1 MTERHRRY
9 CLCCNRKDVE
19 QKEVEYMRRFGRLL
33 DYARE
38 EITQI
43 RAVIVDILPQPIA
56 EEIVLYYIT
65 ELWVAVFIE

>member
-56 EEIVLYYIT
+56 E
-65 ELWVAVFIE
+65 

>member
-1 MTERHRRY
+1 MFNIKKQMTERHRRY

-56 EEIVLYYIT
+56 E
-65 ELWVAVFIE
+65 